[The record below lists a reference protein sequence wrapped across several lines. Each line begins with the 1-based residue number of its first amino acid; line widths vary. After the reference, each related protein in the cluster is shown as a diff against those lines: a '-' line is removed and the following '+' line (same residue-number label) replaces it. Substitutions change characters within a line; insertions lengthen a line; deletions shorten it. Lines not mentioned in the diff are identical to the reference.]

1 MVCHKWNSS
10 GIIEVLWTYKNG
22 FFPQWMEAKTAVN
35 LISASSKKTVSLV
48 IVKMIILCC
57 LILSGYVPSSGFL
70 LVNHR
75 EERQ

>member
-1 MVCHKWNSS
+1 M
-10 GIIEVLWTYKNG
+10 
-22 FFPQWMEAKTAVN
+22 AVN
-35 LISASSKKTVSLV
+35 LISASSRKAVSLV

-75 EERQ
+75 EEAVVSKLEEVR